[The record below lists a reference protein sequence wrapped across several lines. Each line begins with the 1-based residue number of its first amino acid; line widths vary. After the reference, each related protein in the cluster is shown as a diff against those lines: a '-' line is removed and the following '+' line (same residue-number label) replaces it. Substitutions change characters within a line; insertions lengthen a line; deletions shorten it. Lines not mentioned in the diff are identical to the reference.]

1 MNTVANTSRTACGYG
16 CTCCLTQVLS
26 NSHTLIT
33 EYSVHMKPLDS
44 TAFQMHLFILPPPI
58 RFLLL
63 PVSAAPNTWIMLSFS
78 CLGLCTST
86 SLSSLSLSIRIV
98 CVFSETLAARQL
110 CPFWVMTS
118 SAAGRPGCSASVPKR
133 VWWLARRCVSRNTL
147 YPNADLIRPDC
158 SPSYFIQNRERG
170 AGWGL
175 RGGSGTKNETKKK
188 KKPQLEYLYRQGEV
202 PVLTG
207 FSLRLVRE

>member
-44 TAFQMHLFILPPPI
+44 AAFQMHLFILLPPPPPI

-86 SLSSLSLSIRIV
+86 SLSSLSPFESFLCFFRDSGSSPALPLLSDDIISCRQAWV
-98 CVFSETLAARQL
+98 FCQCSEACVMARSQM
-110 CPFWVMTS
+110 CVQEHT
-118 SAAGRPGCSASVPKR
+118 VPK
-133 VWWLARRCVSRNTL
+133 C
-147 YPNADLIRPDC
+147 
-158 SPSYFIQNRERG
+158 
-170 AGWGL
+170 
-175 RGGSGTKNETKKK
+175 
-188 KKPQLEYLYRQGEV
+188 
-202 PVLTG
+202 
-207 FSLRLVRE
+207 RLNQT